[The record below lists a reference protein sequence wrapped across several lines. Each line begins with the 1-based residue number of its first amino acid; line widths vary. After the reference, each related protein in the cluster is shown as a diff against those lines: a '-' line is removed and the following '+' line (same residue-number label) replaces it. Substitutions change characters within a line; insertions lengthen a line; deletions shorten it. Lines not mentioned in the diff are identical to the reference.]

1 MDMNPFELMK
11 NMKGLQE
18 NMQKMQENLHNIT
31 ATGSSGAGMVDIT
44 INGKFVVTD
53 VRIAQEMVDPED
65 VGTLQVLIASAF
77 NDASNK
83 IQEKIKNEGLKFA
96 GPLGSLMPQG

>member
-18 NMQKMQENLHNIT
+18 NMQKMQENLPKIV

-44 INGKFVVTD
+44 INGKFVVTSVKISKD
-53 VRIAQEMVDPED
+53 IVDPED
-65 VGTLQVLIASAF
+65 LGTLEVLVASAF

-83 IQEKIKNEGLKFA
+83 IQEKIKQEGMKYA
-96 GPLGSLMPQG
+96 GSLASFMPQA

>member
-18 NMQKMQENLHNIT
+18 NMQKMQENLPKIT
-31 ATGSSGAGMVDIT
+31 ATGSAGAGMVDVT
-44 INGKFVVTD
+44 INGKFVVTE
-53 VRIAQEMVDPED
+53 VKISQEIIDPED
-65 VGTLQVLIASAF
+65 VGTLQVLVASAF

-83 IQEKIKNEGLKFA
+83 IQEKIKNEGIKYA
-96 GPLGSLMPQG
+96 GPLGSLMPQS

>member
-18 NMQKMQENLHNIT
+18 NMQKMQENLPKIT
-31 ATGSSGAGMVDIT
+31 ATGSAGAGMVDVT
-44 INGKFVVTD
+44 INGKFVVTE
-53 VRIAQEMVDPED
+53 VKIAKEIVDPED
-65 VGTLQVLIASAF
+65 VTTLQVLIASAF

-83 IQEKIKNEGLKFA
+83 IQEKIKREGLKYA
-96 GPLGSLMPQG
+96 GPLGSLMPQV

>member
-18 NMQKMQENLHNIT
+18 NMQKMQENLPKIT
-31 ATGSSGAGMVDIT
+31 AKGSAGAGMVDVT
-44 INGKFVVTD
+44 INGKLVVTE
-53 VRIAQEMVDPED
+53 VKIASEIVDPAD
-65 VGTLQVLIASAF
+65 IGTLEVLIASAF

-83 IQEKIKNEGLKFA
+83 IQEKIKDEGLKQA
-96 GPLGSLMPQG
+96 GPLGSLMPQL

>member
-1 MDMNPFELMK
+1 MDLNPFELMK
-11 NMKGLQE
+11 NMKGLQDS
-18 NMQKMQENLHNIT
+18 MQKMQENLPKIT
-31 ATGSSGAGMVDIT
+31 ATGSAGAGMVDIT

-53 VRIAQEMVDPED
+53 VKIAQEMVDPED

-83 IQEKIKNEGLKFA
+83 IQEKIKSEGLKYA
-96 GPLGSLMPQG
+96 GPLGSLMPQA